1 MPFKISKRGEC
12 IRTVA
17 NYSTQ
22 VPSDKFDKNGFNMKS
37 FAEKIPETSPKLLE
51 LIRTINAIDKADMEK
66 HNKLFKHIIYT
77 DVKKS
82 SAGAKMIA
90 AGLSSNGFRNVY
102 GTSLKL
108 DAESIKNNPYN
119 NFALLCSVNIYN
131 KPFPVK
137 LKKNILSMFN
147 SRPDNVQGEL
157 IRFIILDQGFK
168 EGIDVFDV
176 KYIHLF
182 EPSITS
188 ADEKQ
193 AIGRGTRFC
202 GQKGLTF
209 DPDSGWP
216 LHVIKYDIRFDDVNK
231 RIYNVDGINDLFMAN
246 SGIDLSKLNFASEL
260 EMISKYGAVDYE
272 LTKKMHMGRLGT
284 LSKSPTSSMSPRS
297 VTSQLV
303 ESPSSNMS
311 SQSGLYTRYRRV
323 QDNPF
328 NLSKKVSRIP
338 NIGGGIKGKKK
349 KGINVYLARAP
360 RKQKT
365 FLEMRNY
372 VRERFLQNFEWK
384 NMKFENKCDDA
395 KEDTENSRIVKYT
408 PTQEFV
414 SKYFDN
420 SSANK
425 GLLLWHS
432 VGTGKTCSAIAA
444 ASNGF
449 EKHGYSILWVTRHTL
464 KSDIWKNMFEK
475 VCSVTIK
482 KQIEKGEK
490 IPINVTKNPL
500 KYVSNNWIMPISYK
514 QFTNMLA
521 EKNDIYKTMKKRNG
535 VTDPLKKTLV
545 IIDEVHKLY
554 ASDLPPQERPN
565 LKILKAKLRHSYKV
579 SGKDSVR
586 LLLMSATPYTSDPM
600 DLIKII
606 NLMQETDMP
615 EDFAEF
621 KQEFLNQDAKFT
633 TNGAKNYLDKIA
645 GHISYLNREKDVR
658 QFAYPV
664 FYNVTVPMSLRN
676 NTDKDRLVV
685 ELEDITTQLNDL
697 QGQNKKGK
705 SKEEVAQLKADISEL
720 KKRQKEVKKLI
731 TKEKNKLDFSQ
742 ESALIH
748 CMKK

>member
-1 MPFKISKRGEC
+1 MSIKISKRGEC

-17 NYSTQ
+17 NYSMQ
-22 VPSDKFDKNGFNMKS
+22 VPSDKFDKKTFDMKS

-51 LIRTINAIDKADMEK
+51 LIKTINAIDKADMEK

-77 DVKKS
+77 DVRKS

-90 AGLSSNGFRNVY
+90 AGLTVNGFKNVY
-102 GTSLKL
+102 GPSLKL
-108 DAESIKNNPYN
+108 DTELIKNQSYN
-119 NFALLCSVNIYN
+119 NFALLCSVSIYN

-137 LKKNILSMFN
+137 LKKNILSVFN
-147 SRPDNVQGEL
+147 SRPDNVQGGL

-176 KYIHLF
+176 KYVHLF
-182 EPSITS
+182 EPFITS

-216 LHVIKYDIRFDDVNK
+216 LHVIKYDVSFDDVNK
-231 RIYNVDGINDLFMAN
+231 RIYNVDSISDLFMAN
-246 SGIDLSKLNFASEL
+246 SGLDLSKLNFASEL

-272 LTKKMHMGRLGT
+272 LTKKMHMGKLGQM
-284 LSKSPTSSMSPRS
+284 SKSPSASLSPRS
-297 VTSQLV
+297 VVSQ
-303 ESPSSNMS
+303 PSSNMS
-311 SQSGLYTRYRRV
+311 SQSGIYTRYRKV

-349 KGINVYLARAP
+349 RGINLYLARAP

-365 FLEMRNY
+365 FIETRNY

-384 NMKFENKCDDA
+384 NMKFENKCDDTN
-395 KEDTENSRIVKYT
+395 EDEESGRIIKYT
-408 PTQEFV
+408 PTQDFV

-425 GLLLWHS
+425 GILLWHS
-432 VGTGKTCSAIAA
+432 VGTGKTCSAIAT
-444 ASNGF
+444 ASIGF
-449 EKHGYSILWVTRHTL
+449 EPHGYSILWVTRHTL

-475 VCSVTIK
+475 VCSATIK
-482 KQIEKGEK
+482 KRIEKGEK
-490 IPINVTKNPL
+490 IPINVTKNHL
-500 KYVSNNWIMPISYK
+500 KYISNNWIMPISYK

-521 EKNDIYKTMKKRNG
+521 EKNEIYKIMKKRNG
-535 VTDPLKKTLV
+535 AIDPLKKTLV

-565 LKILKAKLRHSYKV
+565 LKILKAKLRNSYKV

-621 KQEFLNQDAKFT
+621 KEEFLNQDAKFT
-633 TNGAKNYLDKIA
+633 QNGAKSYLDNIA
-645 GHISYLNREKDVR
+645 GYISYLNREKDVR

-664 FYNVTVPMSLRN
+664 YYNITVPMSLRN
-676 NTDKDRLVV
+676 NADKNSLTL
-685 ELEDITTQLNDL
+685 ELENIKTQLDDL
-697 QGQNKKGK
+697 QGQSKKGK
-705 SKEEVAQLKADISEL
+705 SKEDVAQLKVDISEL
-720 KKRQKEVKKLI
+720 KKRQKDVKKLI
-731 TKEKNKLDFSQ
+731 TKEKNRQDFSQ
-742 ESALIH
+742 ENALIH